1 MRLTSRGSVW
11 PGWCVRCHSCARAHT
26 QTHGRCGAESG
37 AVLQTRV
44 AATRLMAECAVD
56 MQREGCSVAAA
67 SSVLFELGLCRWA
80 AGRPV
85 AEVAAALSR

>member
-1 MRLTSRGSVW
+1 
-11 PGWCVRCHSCARAHT
+11 
-26 QTHGRCGAESG
+26 
-37 AVLQTRV
+37 
-44 AATRLMAECAVD
+44 MAECAVD